1 MEMVHQYT
9 HIDDILTTGG
19 AVDHLYSGVARQ
31 QCVLSSSQR
40 IQHHIFLLYFDPSL
54 LIIEISL
61 ELQYCSTL

>member
-9 HIDDILTTGG
+9 NTDDIPPTGG
-19 AVDHLYSGVARQ
+19 AVDHLYGGVARQ

-40 IQHHIFLLYFDPSL
+40 IQHHIFLLYFDLSL

-61 ELQYCSTL
+61 ALELQ